1 MNTFAIRPTPV
12 LSSMITSERGAPMDR
27 ADFTEINQNPEFWQD
42 TWEDLQEQLSQDE
55 QWARDVFLRQHPAEW

>member
-1 MNTFAIRPTPV
+1 
-12 LSSMITSERGAPMDR
+12 MDR